1 QPQGDAGGG
10 RVRRPLALLAL
21 LALELASAAG
31 CKRSGLAHG
40 VRELADSDF
49 MAPTPAQA
57 LSAHDSNGIADRLT
71 VMNYTI
77 DDERIAGPESVLT
90 GAVEIRLTNR
100 GHSLHEL
107 RVLRI
112 GNGQSATGV
121 ILAIRQ
127 NATLRGMVDG

>member
-1 QPQGDAGGG
+1 MNFGS
-10 RVRRPLALLAL
+10 ALRATVFFT
-21 LALELASAAG
+21 ASAAG

-107 RVLRI
+107 RVLRSHLS
-112 GNGQSATGV
+112 GCSTFA
-121 ILAIRQ
+121 A
-127 NATLRGMVDG
+127 A